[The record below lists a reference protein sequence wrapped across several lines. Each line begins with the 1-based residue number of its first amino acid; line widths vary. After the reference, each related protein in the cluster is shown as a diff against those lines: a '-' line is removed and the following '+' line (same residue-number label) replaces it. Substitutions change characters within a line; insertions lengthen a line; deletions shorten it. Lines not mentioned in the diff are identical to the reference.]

1 MTAPLPLQ
9 SEEAPRGQGIAAAAF
24 GSYAFVARLAA
35 PLVRRYLRR
44 RLAQGREDADR
55 LPERLGHA
63 SVARPAGPLVWIHGA
78 SVGEAQSALPLIDR
92 LRRDWPH
99 YAILVTSGTV
109 TSARLMARRLPP
121 EVIHQY
127 VPVDLPDA
135 VAGFLDHWHP
145 EIGIVIES
153 EFWPNLL
160 RTATARGTRLVLLNG
175 RVSADSYR
183 SWRRARPLIAELL
196 AGFSLVA
203 ARSPEDRDRLL
214 GLGAR
219 DVAAPGDLKAAARAL
234 AADPALVAEMDAQL
248 AGRPRWFAASTHP
261 GEERAIGETQRTL
274 RTHIPGLITLLAPRH
289 PGRAPEIRREL
300 ESLGLAVAQRSR
312 GEPIAAETDIYLA
325 DSIGELGVWFR
336 LAEITFVGGSLVP
349 HGGQNLLEPARLD
362 CAVIT
367 GPHTANFA
375 RIAAEMDEAG
385 ALLQVGGPAELTM
398 AVADLLADPAR
409 RRAMAEAACAYAR
422 RQAGVLDRVM
432 EVLAPLLNDGAP
444 TAD

>member
-1 MTAPLPLQ
+1 MTAPLRRQ
-9 SEEAPRGQGIAAAAF
+9 SESTPRGQAVAAAAF
-24 GSYAFVARLAA
+24 GGYAFVARLAA
-35 PLVRRYLRR
+35 PLVRRYLRHR
-44 RLAQGREDADR
+44 VAQGREDADR
-55 LPERLGHA
+55 LPERLGRA
-63 SVARPAGPLVWIHGA
+63 GVARPAGPLIWIHGA

-121 EVIHQY
+121 EAIHQY

-135 VAGFLDHWHP
+135 VTGFLDHWRP

-160 RTATARGTRLVLLNG
+160 RAATARGTRMVLLNG
-175 RVSADSYR
+175 RVSAESFRD
-183 SWRRARPLIAELL
+183 WRRVRPLIAELL
-196 AGFSLVA
+196 AGFSLIS
-203 ARSPEDRDRLL
+203 ARSPEDRERLL
-214 GLGAR
+214 ALGAR
-219 DVAAPGDLKAAARAL
+219 DVAAPGDLKAAALPL
-234 AADPALVAEMDAQL
+234 AADPALVGEMDAQL

-274 RTHIPGLITLLAPRH
+274 RQRIPGLITLLAPRH
-289 PGRAPEIRREL
+289 PSRAAEIRRDL
-300 ESLGLAVAQRSR
+300 ESLGLTVAQRSR
-312 GEPIAAETDIYLA
+312 VEPIAAETDIYLA

-336 LAEITFVGGSLVP
+336 LAEIAFVGGSLVP

-362 CAVIT
+362 CAVVA

-375 RIAAEMDEAG
+375 RIAAEMNETG

-398 AVADLLADPAR
+398 AIADLLADPGR
-409 RRAMAEAACAYAR
+409 RRAMAEAASAYAQ
-422 RQAGVLDRVM
+422 RQAGVLDGVM
-432 EVLAPLLNDGAP
+432 EVLAPLLNEGSSG
-444 TAD
+444 TG